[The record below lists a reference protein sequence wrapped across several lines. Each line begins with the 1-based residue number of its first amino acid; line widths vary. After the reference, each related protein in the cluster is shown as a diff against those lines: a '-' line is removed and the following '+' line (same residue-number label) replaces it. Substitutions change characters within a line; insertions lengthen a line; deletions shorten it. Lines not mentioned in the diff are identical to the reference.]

1 MYAFV
6 TFKEEEALLE
16 ALHWPHAVAGQKV
29 SVRRAK
35 NRQKAPT
42 TGKVD
47 HDIRK
52 LFIGGIPSLTTFE
65 EFREYFAQFG
75 ELSDVMLPAKNKD
88 SKLNS
93 GFGFV
98 TFKDSRSAHRVLSQ
112 GSNHFLR
119 AKWVS

>member
-16 ALHWPHAVAGQKV
+16 VLYRPHVFGSQRV
-29 SVRRAK
+29 SILRAK
-35 NRQKAPT
+35 NRSKAQSAENF
-42 TGKVD
+42 D
-47 HDIRK
+47 ADIRK
-52 LFIGGIPSLTTFE
+52 LFIGGIPALTTFE
-65 EFREYFAQFG
+65 EFKEYFAQFG
-75 ELSDVMLPAKNKD
+75 ELTDAMLPPKSKD
-88 SKLNS
+88 SRLNS

-98 TFKDSRSAHRVLSQ
+98 TFRDPRSAQRVLGQ